1 MGRALTST
9 KAKPAGRR
17 AAAAR
22 SAKKKPPTTQVLA
35 TGLAAVKAQQKA
47 TGEILRV
54 MAESPGDVLPVLNA
68 VARHAA
74 RLCDAPFARILLVDG
89 EVLRHAADYSI
100 RGRRIADPARP
111 VPLRR
116 TSILGRAALERK
128 TIHITD
134 LVPLLDRE
142 YPDARANAQLAGFRT
157 ILAVPLLRE
166 GKAIGGILV
175 YRRVVHRFTRDQVAL
190 VETFARQ
197 AAIAIESV
205 RLFRE
210 TRDAL
215 DQQTATAEIL
225 QVISSSPGNLQPVLE
240 TVVHAAARFCGAH
253 DVMVLRLDN
262 GVLRGSAGVGAF
274 ADTVT
279 ERYGSVEALEIPA
292 TRESVSGR
300 CVVERR
306 TVHVHDLAAEREDDF
321 PVGREL
327 QRRLGH
333 HTVVT
338 TPLLREGVPLGVIAL
353 FRNEVKPFSDRQ
365 IQLLRIFADQ
375 AVIAIENVRL
385 FTELGERN
393 RDLSEALEQQTAT
406 SEILRVIS
414 GSQTDVKPVF
424 DTIVRS
430 VLALCDATFSG
441 VYLLNGETF
450 SLAATAGLTSA
461 ERALFAS
468 GYPRKVGPDT
478 VSGRAALE
486 CRVVQSLDLIN
497 DPEYSSAPG
506 SRIGAR
512 TVLGV
517 PMLRDG
523 AAIGSIGVWH
533 SEVRPF
539 SDAQIAL
546 LRIFADQ
553 AVIAIENV
561 RLFTELQA
569 RNRDLTESLER
580 QTATSDVLRV
590 IARSPTD
597 TQPVFDLLA
606 QRAGS
611 LCNAE
616 VAVVSRC
623 NGDLIE
629 LAAIDGLLPEAVSL
643 VRGLYPMQISSRNI
657 TATVIRTTKIIQI
670 ADVLADRDYVLK
682 EFAQAA
688 HYRAGLGVPI
698 VRDEHVIGAIFVGR
712 SAPGVFSESQ
722 VELLKTFADQAV
734 IAIEN
739 VRLFKELEQRN
750 SALAESLEQQTAT
763 SEILR
768 VISQSQTDVQP
779 VFDAIATAAL
789 KLCRAS
795 AGNVTTFDGE
805 FVHMVAISH
814 VDPRAASEMR
824 SFYPMPPGR
833 SNASTRAIES
843 GEVVAIPDVL
853 LDAEYPTKSTAL
865 GAGFRSILSVPMV
878 RDGNSIGAINVGRG
892 EPGLFSD
899 KQVAL
904 LRTFADQAVIA
915 IENVRL
921 FTELQARNRAITE
934 ALEQQTATSEI
945 LRVISAS
952 PRDVQPVFDAIA
964 SAALKLCAAGVA
976 MVARYDGKLVELAAI
991 ANLAPGGE
999 AALREIFPRPP
1010 SMETTS
1016 CRAVLTGKVEMIAD
1030 VLDDPHYKVS
1040 DQATRAGFRSTLAVP
1055 LMRGDQPIGCIT
1067 VGRPAPGR
1075 FGDDEIGLLQTFA
1088 DQAVIAIRNVQLFSE
1103 LEARNRDISEALEQQ
1118 TATSDILRV
1127 ISGSPTDVQPVFDI
1141 IGERAEK
1148 LCDAEF
1154 SVVSTF
1160 DGEAIRLE
1168 ALHGMVP
1175 AGREALTNMFPM
1187 SPTAETVTART
1198 VRTRE
1203 IVHVADALADP
1214 LYGFEDVAL
1223 TVNYRSCLGVPMQ
1236 REGQVVGAI
1245 FVARS
1250 RAGLFSDAQVD
1261 LLKTFSD
1268 QAVIAIENVRLFKE
1282 LDLRNRDL
1290 SNALDQQTA
1299 TGEIL
1304 RVISSSQTNVQP
1316 VFDAIVKSAVALCGA
1331 EHSLIFRFDG
1341 EVLAP
1346 VSRYEVTQGLNEYW
1360 IQHPMRPGRGS
1371 VSGRATLDRRTVHV
1385 HDVLSEPDYEHL
1397 DAQTLQSYRT
1407 VLSVPMLRDGTVVG
1421 VITSWRNKV
1430 DPFSEKEIELVETF
1444 ADQAAIAVENVRL
1457 FTELEART
1465 RQLTRSVGELKAL
1478 GEVGQAVSST
1488 LDLETVLSTIVTRAT
1503 QLAGMDA
1510 GAIYEYD
1517 EQREEFFLH
1526 AADQF
1531 SDELV
1536 EAVRAT
1542 PIRKGEG
1549 ALGRLA
1555 ATREPVQVSDIADA
1569 GYQSH
1574 MRDILLREGHRSL
1587 LAVPLLRED
1596 RLLGGLSVIR
1606 KRAGEFAP
1614 EVVALLQTFASQ
1626 SALAIQ
1632 NARLFHEIEDKS
1644 RQLETASRHKSEFL
1658 ANMSHEL
1665 RTPLNAII
1673 GFSEVLSEKL
1683 FGEINAKQEEYVN
1696 DILESGRHLLDL
1708 INDILDLSKIEA
1720 GRMEL
1725 ELADFQLSK
1734 AVENALT
1741 LVRERASRHG
1751 IKLDQ
1756 ALDGQI
1762 GTIRGDERKVKQVL
1776 LNLLSNALK
1785 FTPEGGHVE
1794 VRVATRD
1801 GMAEIAVTDTG
1812 VGIALED
1819 QETVF
1824 EEFRQVGA
1832 SAKKREGTG
1841 LGLAISRKFIELHGG
1856 RIWVESQ
1863 LGKGSTFAFTLP
1875 LKNDPPP
1882 VVH

>member
-9 KAKPAGRR
+9 KAKLATRR
-17 AAAAR
+17 TAAAQ
-22 SAKKKPPTTQVLA
+22 STKKKPPTARALA
-35 TGLAAVKAQQKA
+35 TSLAAVKAQQRA
-47 TGEILRV
+47 ISEILRV
-54 MAESPGDVLPVLNA
+54 MAASPSDVLPVLDA
-68 VARHAA
+68 VARHSA

-89 EVLRHAADYSI
+89 DVLRHAADYSI
-100 RGRRIADPARP
+100 RGRRVADPARP

-116 TSILGRAALERK
+116 TSILGRAALDRR

-134 LVPLLDRE
+134 LVPLLDSE
-142 YPDARANAQLAGFRT
+142 YPDARANAHLAGFRT
-157 ILAVPLLRE
+157 ILAVPLMRE
-166 GKAIGGILV
+166 GSAFGGILV
-175 YRRVVHRFTRDQVAL
+175 YRRVVRRFTRDQVAL

-197 AAIAIESV
+197 AAIAIDNV

-210 TRDAL
+210 TGDAL

-240 TVVHAAARFCGAH
+240 TVVRAAARFCGAT
-253 DVMVLRLDN
+253 DVLVLRLRD
-262 GVLRGSAGVGAF
+262 GVLHGSAGIGAY
-274 ADTVT
+274 ADTV
-279 ERYGSVEALEIPA
+279 RARLGSVEALEIAA
-292 TRESVSGR
+292 TRDSVSGR
-300 CVVERR
+300 CVVDCR
-306 TVHVHDLAAEREDDF
+306 TVHIHDLAAEREDDY

-333 HTVVT
+333 RSVVA

-353 FRNEVKPFSDRQ
+353 FRMEVNPFSERQ
-365 IQLLRIFADQ
+365 IQLLRVFADQ
-375 AVIAIENVRL
+375 AVIAIENVRM

-414 GSQTDVKPVF
+414 GSQT
-424 DTIVRS
+424 
-430 VLALCDATFSG
+430 
-441 VYLLNGETF
+441 N
-450 SLAATAGLTSA
+450 
-461 ERALFAS
+461 
-468 GYPRKVGPDT
+468 
-478 VSGRAALE
+478 
-486 CRVVQSLDLIN
+486 
-497 DPEYSSAPG
+497 
-506 SRIGAR
+506 
-512 TVLGV
+512 
-517 PMLRDG
+517 
-523 AAIGSIGVWH
+523 
-533 SEVRPF
+533 
-539 SDAQIAL
+539 
-546 LRIFADQ
+546 
-553 AVIAIENV
+553 
-561 RLFTELQA
+561 
-569 RNRDLTESLER
+569 
-580 QTATSDVLRV
+580 
-590 IARSPTD
+590 
-597 TQPVFDLLA
+597 
-606 QRAGS
+606 
-611 LCNAE
+611 
-616 VAVVSRC
+616 
-623 NGDLIE
+623 
-629 LAAIDGLLPEAVSL
+629 
-643 VRGLYPMQISSRNI
+643 
-657 TATVIRTTKIIQI
+657 
-670 ADVLADRDYVLK
+670 
-682 EFAQAA
+682 
-688 HYRAGLGVPI
+688 
-698 VRDEHVIGAIFVGR
+698 
-712 SAPGVFSESQ
+712 
-722 VELLKTFADQAV
+722 
-734 IAIEN
+734 
-739 VRLFKELEQRN
+739 
-750 SALAESLEQQTAT
+750 
-763 SEILR
+763 
-768 VISQSQTDVQP
+768 VQP
-779 VFDAIATAAL
+779 VFDAIAVAAL

-805 FVHMVAISH
+805 LVHMVAIAH
-814 VDPRAASEMR
+814 VDPRAADELR
-824 SFYPMPPGR
+824 RPYPMPPGR
-833 SNASTRAIES
+833 ATASTRAIES

-853 LDAEYPTKSTAL
+853 ADAEHLTKTAAFD
-865 GAGFRSILSVPMV
+865 AGFRSILSVPMI
-878 RDGNSIGAINVGRG
+878 RDEKPIGAINVGRS

-899 KQVAL
+899 KQVAV

-921 FTELQARNRAITE
+921 FT
-934 ALEQQTATSEI
+934 
-945 LRVISAS
+945 
-952 PRDVQPVFDAIA
+952 
-964 SAALKLCAAGVA
+964 
-976 MVARYDGKLVELAAI
+976 
-991 ANLAPGGE
+991 
-999 AALREIFPRPP
+999 
-1010 SMETTS
+1010 
-1016 CRAVLTGKVEMIAD
+1016 
-1030 VLDDPHYKVS
+1030 
-1040 DQATRAGFRSTLAVP
+1040 
-1055 LMRGDQPIGCIT
+1055 
-1067 VGRPAPGR
+1067 
-1075 FGDDEIGLLQTFA
+1075 
-1088 DQAVIAIRNVQLFSE
+1088 E

-1127 ISGSPTDVQPVFDI
+1127 ISGSPTDAQPVFDI

-1160 DGEAIRLE
+1160 DGETIRLE

-1214 LYGFEDVAL
+1214 LYGFKDVAL
-1223 TVNYRSCLGVPMQ
+1223 TVNYRSCLGVPML
-1236 REGQVVGAI
+1236 RDGQVVGVI

-1250 RAGLFSDAQVD
+1250 PPGSFSDTQVD

-1282 LDLRNRDL
+1282 LDARNLDL
-1290 SNALDQQTA
+1290 TIALDQQTA
-1299 TGEIL
+1299 TSEIL
-1304 RVISSSQTNVQP
+1304 RVISGSQTNVQP

-1341 EVLAP
+1341 EILTP
-1346 VSRYEVTQGLNEYW
+1346 VSRYEVTQGLNDYW

-1385 HDVLSEPDYEHL
+1385 HDVLSEPGYEHL

-1407 VLSVPMLRDGTVVG
+1407 VLSVPMLRDGAVVG

-1444 ADQAAIAVENVRL
+1444 ADQAAIAIENVRL

-1526 AADQF
+1526 AADKF

-1555 ATREPVQVSDIADA
+1555 VTREPVQISDIADA
-1569 GYQSH
+1569 GVYQSH
-1574 MRDILLREGHRSL
+1574 IRDILLQQGYRSL

-1596 RLLGGLSVIR
+1596 RLLGGLSVIC

-1632 NARLFHEIEDKS
+1632 NARLFHELEEKGK
-1644 RQLETASRHKSEFL
+1644 QLETASRHKSEFL

-1683 FGEINAKQEEYVN
+1683 FGEINAKQEEYVA

-1762 GTIRGDERKVKQVL
+1762 GTVRADERKVKQVL

-1794 VRVATRD
+1794 VRVAARD

-1812 VGIALED
+1812 VGIAPED

-1824 EEFRQVGA
+1824 EEFRQVGS

-1875 LKNDPPP
+1875 LKSNRPP